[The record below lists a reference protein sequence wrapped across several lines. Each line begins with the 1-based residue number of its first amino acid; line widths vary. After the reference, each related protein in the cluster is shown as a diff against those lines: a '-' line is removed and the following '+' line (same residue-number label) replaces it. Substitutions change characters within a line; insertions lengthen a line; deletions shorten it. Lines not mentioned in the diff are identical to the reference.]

1 MTVRVSKPA
10 FNLREK
16 LSELDKPVG
25 LKGSELMRSDTI
37 EDARNL
43 IGSGRKNKLL
53 NGYMKINQ
61 RGSSFTS
68 VGASANT
75 FTLDRWKFYIQNS
88 TARFTVSK
96 DSESPDEFG
105 GSMKIDCTTT
115 DTSLAST
122 DEVYLEQRLEG
133 QDLQDFAKGTSSA
146 KQYTLSF
153 YAKTNKT
160 GTYIVNLLSRDN
172 TTGTV
177 SAAYTVSNTGWNRHT
192 VTFPADSSS
201 SRKDDNDNGEALR
214 VLWWFVAGSAVNSG
228 TLNSDHWSN
237 SSDTGRATGQINF
250 ADSTSNIFYLTGCQ
264 LEVGEKTTE
273 FEHRSIGEELALCQR
288 YYIQYGPSGGLYR
301 FPMMGECSAVGVAQY
316 PLQFPVVMRGGGTV
330 SLTTNGSST
339 DYKIYS
345 ANSSHPASSIT
356 LADTFKNGSGDVWG
370 CRVNFNRDSNDLTIG
385 RAAQGYGAGTSILG
399 FSREL

>member
-1 MTVRVSKPA
+1 MTVRVSKPE
-10 FNLREK
+10 FNLRDK

-25 LKGSELMRSDTI
+25 LKGTELMRSETSQEVRD
-37 EDARNL
+37 L
-43 IGSGRKNKLL
+43 IGAGRRNKLF
-53 NGYMKINQ
+53 NGDMKIDQ

-96 DSESPDEFG
+96 DSESPDGFG

-133 QDLQDFAKGTSSA
+133 QDLQDFSKGTPFA

-153 YAKTNKT
+153 YAKTNKI
-160 GTYIVNLLSRDN
+160 GTYIVNLLGRDN
-172 TTGTV
+172 TTSTV
-177 SAAYTVSNTGWNRHT
+177 SASYTVSDTGWNRYT
-192 VTFPADSSS
+192 VTFPADTES
-201 SRKDDNDNGEALR
+201 SRKDNNDNGEALR

-237 SSDTGRATGQINF
+237 STDTGRATGQINF

-264 LEVGEKTTE
+264 LEVGEKATE
-273 FEHRSIGEELALCQR
+273 FEHRSYGEELALCQR
-288 YYIQYGPSGGLYR
+288 YYELNTCTWAGY
-301 FPMMGECSAVGVAQY
+301 
-316 PLQFPVVMRGGGTV
+316 TV
-330 SLTTNGSST
+330 
-339 DYKIYS
+339 
-345 ANSSHPASSIT
+345 
-356 LADTFKNGSGDVWG
+356 
-370 CRVNFNRDSNDLTIG
+370 
-385 RAAQGYGAGTSILG
+385 AAQGNGSLHVHYNTTKRAAATLTQITAATSVQSLTSQNLQGATVDGFVVDTRINSSGYGRFYGLVAASDA
-399 FSREL
+399 EL

>member
-1 MTVRVSKPA
+1 MTVNVSKPA
-10 FNLREK
+10 FNIREK
-16 LSELDKPVG
+16 LSELDKPTG
-25 LKGSELMRSDTI
+25 IKGTELMRSETSQDVR
-37 EDARNL
+37 DL
-43 IGSGRKNKLL
+43 IGAGRRNKLF
-53 NGYMKINQ
+53 NGDMKIDQ

-75 FTLDRWKFYIQNS
+75 WTLDRWKFYIQNS

-105 GSMKIDCTTT
+105 GSMKIDCTTI

-172 TTGTV
+172 TAGTV
-177 SAAYTVSNTGWNRHT
+177 SASYTVSNTGWNRYT
-192 VTFPADSSS
+192 VTFPNDTSS
-201 SRKDDNDNGEALR
+201 SRKDNNDNGEALR

-237 SSDTGRATGQINF
+237 STDAGRATGQINF

-273 FEHRSIGEELALCQR
+273 FEHRSYAEELALCQR
-288 YYIQYGPSGGLYR
+288 YYYRHCNDQYESIGTGLIYYSGYGYVS
-301 FPMMGECSAVGVAQY
+301 CY
-316 PLQFPVVMRGGGTV
+316 FPVTMR
-330 SLTTNGSST
+330 TTPSFEHT
-339 DYKIYS
+339 
-345 ANSSHPASSIT
+345 
-356 LADTFKNGSGDVWG
+356 
-370 CRVNFNRDSNDLTIG
+370 
-385 RAAQGYGAGTSILG
+385 AGTSGAYTYQVLVSNQALYYHTLSTDTNKDSPNMSVVAVGGPSIA
-399 FSREL
+399 SRNGEAFVLSAHTSTNVAFNAELA